1 MARKSAARIA
11 CSRLRKKALAYPEA
25 VEDSPWGDPLFKV
38 RGKIFLFLDVDQGSL
53 CVTAK
58 LPDTSGIALMLP
70 NVEPTGYNLGRSG
83 WVSAT
88 FAPDEE
94 VPLRM
99 LEAWID
105 ESYRVVAPKKLV
117 KLLDAPPAG
126 GTPRHRARRTR
137 ARRGST

>member
-25 VEDSPWGDPLFKV
+25 VEDSPWGDPLYKV
-38 RGKIFLFLDVDQGSL
+38 RGKIFLYLDLDQGGL

-58 LPDTSGIALMLP
+58 LPGTSGIALMLP

-88 FAPDEE
+88 FAPGEE
-94 VPLRM
+94 APLKM

-105 ESYRVVAPKKLV
+105 ESYRAVAPKRLIEQ
-117 KLLDAPPAG
+117 LDAPPAA
-126 GTPRHRARRTR
+126 GTPRRRARRR
-137 ARRGST
+137 RSRRGST